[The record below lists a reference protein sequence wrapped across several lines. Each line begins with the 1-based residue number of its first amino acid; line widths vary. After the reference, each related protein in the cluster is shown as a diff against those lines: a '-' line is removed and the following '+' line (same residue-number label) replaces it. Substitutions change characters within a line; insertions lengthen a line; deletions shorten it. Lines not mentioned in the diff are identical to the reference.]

1 MKSLLPSL
9 PPPAWKSLPG
19 PDLRIETR
27 RHRRALFESG
37 RRERISRSPVVFA
50 GTSTAVRNKESSR
63 RRVQLAP
70 SVRSIRTMRGW
81 PREVA
86 TGSQHS
92 IAKLGSSRRVRAGCL
107 LRTQVWR
114 SLRTRMKNKS
124 VRRVRSK
131 SQVICKSSKRV
142 QAGEPPGPPVC
153 RPGGSKGAKSIP
165 DLSSSGFISSARRG
179 RRIRPPNCPTQN
191 SYRWNLTPVI
201 LFDGGRGGRI

>member
-1 MKSLLPSL
+1 MFYGLHHDFRRRKVGVSSECLGHFWR
-9 PPPAWKSLPG
+9 AEVGRFWKAPK
-19 PDLRIETR
+19 
-27 RHRRALFESG
+27 G

-153 RPGGSKGAKSIP
+153 RPGGSKGREIH
-165 DLSSSGFISSARRG
+165 SGPEFIGLYQQRQTGSAD
-179 RRIRPPNCPTQN
+179 PPTQLPTQN
-191 SYRWNLTPVI
+191 SYRWN
-201 LFDGGRGGRI
+201 